1 MKQINQAGLCR
12 RGCHSPWL
20 PAGWD
25 LEVAARPGLRSW
37 GPEMRGQGCS
47 CAQWECV
54 QEPRPGCGG
63 GRGGVA
69 GRAGLR
75 SHGCFWIRMPWHT
88 WPQSRIRVGESRD
101 PAWGI
106 HGGRLLSG
114 SPAGVTAWGRGF
126 GGTGVPL
133 WLLPAWP
140 YSSRLQSPHLP
151 AGGEGDGEGKDPL
164 RVTQELATG
173 LRCEAT
179 SWAPS
184 TPSCP
189 PRQ

>member
-1 MKQINQAGLCR
+1 MGSGMFMRPVGVWPGTQASMWR
-12 RGCHSPWL
+12 
-20 PAGWD
+20 
-25 LEVAARPGLRSW
+25 
-37 GPEMRGQGCS
+37 
-47 CAQWECV
+47 QW
-54 QEPRPGCGG
+54 GG
-63 GRGGVA
+63 GRA

-75 SHGCFWIRMPWHT
+75 SHGCFWIWMPRHT
-88 WPQSRIRVGESRD
+88 WPESRITVGECRD

-106 HGGRLLSG
+106 HAGCLLSG
-114 SPAGVTAWGRGF
+114 SHEGVTAWGRGF

-133 WLLPAWP
+133 WLLWAWP
-140 YSSRLQSPHLP
+140 YSSQLQSPHLT
-151 AGGEGDGEGKDPL
+151 AGGERVGEGKGPL
-164 RVTQELATG
+164 RVTWELATG